1 MLCYVSKVKVWGTL
15 KSPTKERKG
24 WRNNVWVI
32 FLGILFL
39 GMSGSSLSS
48 LSYTP
53 VKMFGQFWSVWFK
66 MALAEVGVT
75 LP

>member
-39 GMSGSSLSS
+39 GMSSLSS

-66 MALAEVGVT
+66 MALAEEGGS